1 MEKKTKRSPEDL
13 AKIKNRLSR
22 IEGQIR
28 GIKNMLD
35 EDAYC
40 LDVINQVSAARSALD
55 SLNREI
61 LAKHISTCLVRDI
74 KNDDSSS
81 LEEINTLIRQV
92 LK

>member
-13 AKIKNRLSR
+13 TKIKNRLSR

-81 LEEINTLIRQV
+81 LDEINTLIRQV

>member
-13 AKIKNRLSR
+13 AMMKNRLSR

-35 EDAYC
+35 DDAYC

-55 SLNREI
+55 SFNREL
-61 LAKHISTCLVRDI
+61 LAKHISNCLVRDI
-74 KNDDSSS
+74 KNNDSSS
-81 LEEINTLIRQV
+81 LEEINVLIRQV

>member
-22 IEGQIR
+22 IEGQLR

>member
-1 MEKKTKRSPEDL
+1 MEQKTKRSPEDL

-74 KNDDSSS
+74 KNEDSSS

>member
-22 IEGQIR
+22 IEGQLR

-61 LAKHISTCLVRDI
+61 LVKHISTCLVRDI

>member
-61 LAKHISTCLVRDI
+61 LAKHITTCLVRDI